1 MTNKLSQCLSGF
13 LCIAIGIL
21 LSQTVIFAQQSRTVS
36 GTITDT
42 AKEPLAGAAVT
53 TVVNGRT
60 KGTIADSEGRYSIEV
75 PGKEVLIEFSFLGM
89 KTQKVSV
96 PAGTKVINVVLE
108 SDNSI
113 EEAVIS
119 TGYGVVQKRENLTG
133 SAFQVTREQL
143 DKLPSNRIDNL
154 LAGLVPGLQVNE
166 STSNGRPSVKIRIRG
181 EGSLSASCEPLWII
195 DGVPIYTGSRTNSVS
210 GTSYTITPMSFLNPD
225 DIESMTVLKDAS
237 KVR

>member
-1 MTNKLSQCLSGF
+1 MTNKLSHCLSGF

-21 LSQTVIFAQQSRTVS
+21 LSQTVMFAQQSRTVS

-75 PGKEVLIEFSFLGM
+75 PGKEVLLEFSFLGM
-89 KTQKVSV
+89 KAQKVSV

-119 TGYGVVQKRENLTG
+119 TGYGVVQRRLDMTG
-133 SAFQVTREQL
+133 SAYQVTSEEIKSLPKTNVANML
-143 DKLPSNRIDNL
+143 D
-154 LAGLVPGLQVNE
+154 GLVPGLTV
-166 STSNGRPSVKIRIRG
+166 STRQ
-181 EGSLSASCEPLWII
+181 A
-195 DGVPIYTGSRTNSVS
+195 GSRPAGGV
-210 GTSYTITPMSFLNPD
+210 
-225 DIESMTVLKDAS
+225 
-237 KVR
+237 VRWRQVPG

>member
-1 MTNKLSQCLSGF
+1 MTNKLSHCLSGF

-21 LSQTVIFAQQSRTVS
+21 LSQTLIFAQQSRTVS

-75 PGKEVLIEFSFLGM
+75 QGKEVLLEFSFLGM
-89 KTQKVSV
+89 KTKKVSV

-119 TGYGVVQKRENLTG
+119 TGYGVVQKRLDLTVVYRVLQCPPARPDPVTPTRSG
-133 SAFQVTREQL
+133 SVETL
-143 DKLPSNRIDNL
+143 H
-154 LAGLVPGLQVNE
+154 
-166 STSNGRPSVKIRIRG
+166 
-181 EGSLSASCEPLWII
+181 
-195 DGVPIYTGSRTNSVS
+195 
-210 GTSYTITPMSFLNPD
+210 
-225 DIESMTVLKDAS
+225 
-237 KVR
+237 